1 MDLVTP
7 GIGLIFWT
15 GLIFTI
21 LLIVLT
27 KFAWKPINKMINAR
41 NQSIEDALNLAE
53 KAREEMKELQ
63 AGNERIMA
71 EARLERDKMMK
82 EAREIKEQLIAE
94 AKSEAIKEVDKVKKA
109 ATMEIAAQKAAAME
123 EIRNQVL
130 DLSVLV
136 AEKVIRRELKSKSD
150 NEALVDDILKDIKFN

>member
-1 MDLVTP
+1 MELVTP

-15 GLIFTI
+15 GLIFII
-21 LLIVLT
+21 LLLILK
-27 KFAWKPINKMINAR
+27 KFAWKPINNMINAR

-53 KAREEMKELQ
+53 KARDEMKALT
-63 AGNERIMA
+63 AGNEKIMA
-71 EARLERDKMMK
+71 EARLERDMMMK
-82 EAREIKEQLIAE
+82 EAKEIKDQIIFE
-94 AKSEAIKEVDKVKKA
+94 AKTEAVKEVDKVKKS

-136 AEKVIRRELKSKSD
+136 AEKVLRREIKSKTE
-150 NEALVDDILKDIKFN
+150 NEVLVDDILKDIKFN